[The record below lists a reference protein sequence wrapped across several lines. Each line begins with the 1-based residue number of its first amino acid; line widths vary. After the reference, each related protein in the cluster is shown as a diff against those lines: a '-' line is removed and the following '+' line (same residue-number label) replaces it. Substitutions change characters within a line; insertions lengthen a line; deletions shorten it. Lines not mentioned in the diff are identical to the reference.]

1 MQITEQIVSMKISQI
16 TSHLKPD
23 IDTTNSYQTM
33 SNIFCLTSFMPSKG
47 KTFFPEIFLACFHLK
62 KANAYSN
69 ELKHLCTP
77 IERVVLAFYHVASV
91 TKKNS
96 VFTLKFQ
103 DPCGLQ
109 QLQSRLFILWSAEV
123 KKCFT
128 LLRRLRFFC

>member
-77 IERVVLAFYHVASV
+77 IERVVLAFYYVAST
-91 TKKNS
+91 TKKTPYLLSNFKTPAACS
-96 VFTLKFQ
+96 NYSQ
-103 DPCGLQ
+103 GY
-109 QLQSRLFILWSAEV
+109 LFSGA
-123 KKCFT
+123 
-128 LLRRLRFFC
+128 LR